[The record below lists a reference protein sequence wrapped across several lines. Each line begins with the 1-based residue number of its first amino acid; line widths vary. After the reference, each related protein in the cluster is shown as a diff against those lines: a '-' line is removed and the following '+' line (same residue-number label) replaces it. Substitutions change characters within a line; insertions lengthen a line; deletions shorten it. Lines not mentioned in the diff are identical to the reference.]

1 MLVWRCAKA
10 AHGSKAIRYGQ
21 TKYVAIQAMQL
32 IRRRHLLIHS
42 CQTETTTHLFQG
54 KAWELLQQLPRALY
68 LFKKQQPEKFVPTSL
83 PQTPKIQF
91 LKKDKDKKKKRQR
104 VKLLFFS
111 PTHISGFPFHLRGIV
126 LNIWKINLLFFPRLR
141 WEDQFHSTVTELKSG
156 CVSPSLAWGLKTASL
171 SIFN

>member
-1 MLVWRCAKA
+1 MLVWRCAEA

-21 TKYVAIQAMQL
+21 TKCVAIQAMQL

-42 CQTETTTHLFQG
+42 CQTETKPHICFKGKHENYYSSCREPRTYSKNSSQKDLF
-54 KAWELLQQLPRALY
+54 LLLYHKLPR
-68 LFKKQQPEKFVPTSL
+68 FSSQ
-83 PQTPKIQF
+83 
-91 LKKDKDKKKKRQR
+91 KKDKDKKKNTY
-104 VKLLFFS
+104 FFS

-126 LNIWKINLLFFPRLR
+126 LNIWKTNLLFFPRLR
-141 WEDQFHSTVTELKSG
+141 WEYQFHSTVTELKSG